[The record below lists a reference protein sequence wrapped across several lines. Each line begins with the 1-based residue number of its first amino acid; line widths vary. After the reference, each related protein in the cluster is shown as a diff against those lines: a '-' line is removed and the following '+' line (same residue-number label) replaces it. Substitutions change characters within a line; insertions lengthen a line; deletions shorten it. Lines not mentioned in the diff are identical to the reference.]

1 MIQILEILHS
11 AVWGPWT
18 LVLFLGTGLM
28 YTIRSRGFQL
38 CGIRTWMSAT
48 IGSLKG
54 TGNETGKITP
64 FQSAC
69 TALSATIGTGNIAGV
84 ATALACGGSG
94 ALVWMWISAA
104 IGMMTA
110 YGETYLGQKYRY
122 RGEDGHWMCGPMV
135 YMERGLG
142 SPFLG
147 GLYAGLA
154 VLASFGMGS
163 MVQANSISQTLN
175 YEAHVP
181 VPVCAAVITV
191 LTALVVTGG
200 IRRIARF
207 SELLLPASAGIYL
220 FFSMTLILSCL
231 PQLPGIF
238 AEIFREA
245 LHPRPAA
252 GGIAG
257 FLMSGSVRYGLARGV
272 FSNEAGLGS
281 LAVLHGA
288 AEDTTPEQQGMWA
301 MFEVFFDTMVVCTL
315 TALAIL
321 CMQRHMGISSAEGPA
336 LAAEAF
342 AWRFGSLGRILVSGS
357 MVVFAF
363 GTIVAWYYLGM
374 QSFAYFL
381 GRLNISAGIPQLYAV
396 LYLLSVFAGSICRLD
411 VVWVLADIW
420 NGLMAFPNLVALL
433 WMAREVPAFC
443 DSQTA
448 ADRGSKSSD
457 TP

>member
-1 MIQILEILHS
+1 MIPQERYPVIPLIDLVHS
-11 AVWGPWT
+11 VIWGPWT
-18 LVLFLGTGLM
+18 LVLFLGTGLV
-28 YTIRSRGFQL
+28 YTVRSRGFQFR
-38 CGIRTWMSAT
+38 GIPTWLSAT
-48 IGSLKG
+48 AGSLKREG
-54 TGNETGKITP
+54 KDPGKITP

-84 ATALACGGSG
+84 ATALSCGGPG
-94 ALVWMWISAA
+94 ALVWMWLSAA

-122 RGEDGHWMCGPMV
+122 RKADGHWMCGPMV

-163 MVQANSISQTLN
+163 MVQANSISQTLH

-181 VPVCAAVITV
+181 VVLSAGAVTV
-191 LTALVVTGG
+191 LTALVAVGG

-207 SELLLPASAGIYL
+207 SELLLPVSAGIYL
-220 FFSMTLILSCL
+220 VFSVILVLSCL

-238 AEIFREA
+238 ARIFREA
-245 LHPRPAA
+245 LHPQPAM

-257 FLMSGSVRYGLARGV
+257 CLMSSSVRYGLARGV

-288 AEDTTPEQQGMWA
+288 AEDTTPEHQGMWA
-301 MFEVFFDTMVVCTL
+301 MFEVFFDTMVICTL
-315 TALAIL
+315 TALVIL
-321 CMQRHMGISSAEGPA
+321 CMEEYRGTGGAEGSG

-342 AWRFGSLGRILVSGS
+342 AWRFGSLGRVLVSGS

-374 QSFAYFL
+374 QNFAYFL
-381 GRLNISAGIPQLYAV
+381 GKLKISSGIPELYGI
-396 LYLLSVFAGSICRLD
+396 LYLGAVFAGSVCRLD
-411 VVWVLADIW
+411 VVWILSDIW
-420 NGLMAFPNLVALL
+420 NGLMAFPNLAALL
-433 WMAREVPAFC
+433 WLAGKVRVPG
-443 DSQTA
+443 QP
-448 ADRGSKSSD
+448 DR
-457 TP
+457 

>member
-1 MIQILEILHS
+1 MRLLEFIHS

-18 LVLFLGTGLM
+18 LVLFLGTGLV
-28 YTIRSRGFQL
+28 YTVRSRGFQFR
-38 CGIRTWMSAT
+38 GIRTWLGST
-48 IGSLKG
+48 IGSCAQAEKKEG
-54 TGNETGKITP
+54 TITP

-84 ATALACGGSG
+84 ATALACGGPG
-94 ALVWMWISAA
+94 ALVWMWLSAA

-110 YGETYLGQKYRY
+110 YGETFLGQKYRY
-122 RGEDGHWMCGPMV
+122 RKEDGHWMCGPMV

-163 MVQANSISQTLN
+163 MVQANSISLTLN

-181 VPVCAAVITV
+181 LPVCAGVITV
-191 LTALVVTGG
+191 LTALVVVGG

-207 SELLLPASAGIYL
+207 SELLLPLSAGIYL
-220 FFSMTLILSCL
+220 VFAVLLILSCL
-231 PQLPGIF
+231 PQLPAIF
-238 AEIFREA
+238 ARIFYEA
-245 LHPRPAA
+245 LHPRSAA
-252 GGIAG
+252 GGVTG
-257 FLMSGSVRYGLARGV
+257 FLMSSSVRYGMSRGV

-288 AEDTTPEQQGMWA
+288 AEDTTPQQQGMWA
-301 MFEVFFDTMVVCTL
+301 IFEVFFDTMVVCTL

-321 CMQRHMGISSAEGPA
+321 CMEQYAGASDAQGSA

-342 AWRFGSLGRILVSGS
+342 AWRFGQIGRFLVSGS

-374 QSFAYFL
+374 QNFSYFL
-381 GRLNISAGIPQLYAV
+381 GKLKMSAGIPQLYAV
-396 LYLLSVFAGSICRLD
+396 LYLLSVFIGCICRLD
-411 VVWVLADIW
+411 VVWVLSDIW
-420 NGLMAFPNLVALL
+420 NGLMAFPNLLALL
-433 WMAREVPAFC
+433 WMAGEVLQP
-443 DSQTA
+443 
-448 ADRGSKSSD
+448 
-457 TP
+457 